1 MITCVYECYAINC
14 RCVSF
19 YYLAWTKDACL
30 GRDLLSFS
38 TLLSMIF
45 IAPQGINCGSHSPQ
59 RFYNERLYKRSRST
73 HIQHNTGKGRAQGR
87 GTSAVQ
93 ATFKQAALYTQLSKL
108 LLWLPMNNNK
118 KGGRLV

>member
-19 YYLAWTKDACL
+19 YYLAHCL

-59 RFYNERLYKRSRST
+59 RFYSERLYKGAAPPTFNRTLERVALKVEEPPLCK
-73 HIQHNTGKGRAQGR
+73 QH
-87 GTSAVQ
+87 S
-93 ATFKQAALYTQLSKL
+93 SKPPFTL
-108 LLWLPMNNNK
+108 N
-118 KGGRLV
+118 